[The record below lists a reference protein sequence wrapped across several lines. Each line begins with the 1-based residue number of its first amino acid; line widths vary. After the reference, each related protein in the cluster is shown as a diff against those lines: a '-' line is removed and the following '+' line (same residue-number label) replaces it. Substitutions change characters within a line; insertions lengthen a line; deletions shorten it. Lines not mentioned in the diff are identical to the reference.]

1 MFLFLVLQA
10 FFSKILAGLLQL
22 SPRSK
27 ATDVFRLKLNGLTAC
42 KLIPLYFTLP
52 LLTRERSF
60 KNINH
65 NPTPHHRV
73 NFPALF
79 TSVYL
84 CHHTLSPS
92 CHYLLDRQVGLFMKC
107 CFSIPLVLLSLVPD
121 KAASFDRVPLYC
133 YHISQNTGWVCTTP
147 ELWVLCHHLTL
158 GLIFLCSALY
168 PTFSA
173 PDTFSS
179 FPTKGPAFLSTQGF
193 SWRLFPHCF
202 LPSSLLPILPSK
214 VRRHV
219 ATFLTP
225 MPVIHIVSDQ

>member
-1 MFLFLVLQA
+1 
-10 FFSKILAGLLQL
+10 
-22 SPRSK
+22 
-27 ATDVFRLKLNGLTAC
+27 
-42 KLIPLYFTLP
+42 
-52 LLTRERSF
+52 
-60 KNINH
+60 
-65 NPTPHHRV
+65 
-73 NFPALF
+73 
-79 TSVYL
+79 
-84 CHHTLSPS
+84 
-92 CHYLLDRQVGLFMKC
+92 MKC
-107 CFSIPLVLLSLVPD
+107 SFSIPLVLLSLVPH

-158 GLIFLCSALY
+158 GLIFLCSAPY

-225 MPVIHIVSDQ
+225 MSSLDDLFLVNPHSFSFIVLKMLGQCIFIHIVSDQ